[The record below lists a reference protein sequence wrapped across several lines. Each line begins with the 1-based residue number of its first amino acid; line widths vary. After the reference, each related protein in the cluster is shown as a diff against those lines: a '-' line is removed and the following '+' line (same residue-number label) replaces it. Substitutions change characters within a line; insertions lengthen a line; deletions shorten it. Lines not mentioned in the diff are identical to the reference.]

1 MAVRFSPI
9 PSTGAKVC
17 VRGGGGLGGS
27 QPSLNFGG
35 GGVQPPDFDNKKWKK
50 SSFVNRLA

>member
-9 PSTGAKVC
+9 PGTGAKVC

-27 QPSLNFGG
+27 QPSLNLKNG
-35 GGVQPPDFDNKKWKK
+35 K
-50 SSFVNRLA
+50 RALLLIA